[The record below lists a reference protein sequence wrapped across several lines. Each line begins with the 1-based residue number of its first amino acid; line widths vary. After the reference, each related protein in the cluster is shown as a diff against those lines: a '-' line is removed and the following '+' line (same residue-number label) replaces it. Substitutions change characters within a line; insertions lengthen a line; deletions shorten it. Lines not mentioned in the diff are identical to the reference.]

1 MSSDGPS
8 FKALHAFEATI
19 RLGSMTAA
27 AREIGTS
34 QPAVSQRIRHLEDVL
49 GTPLIVR
56 GVKRAVP
63 SPAGR
68 AYYDE
73 IAGPL
78 HRIQAATRT
87 HMAEAAGYGRR
98 VVIAAHFG
106 FAHLWLLPRLDA
118 LEARF
123 PETRFEVMPVD
134 GDTRSGR
141 PSEPG
146 HRTILAIRFGSVRLG
161 RPARVS
167 AADRARLSGGAP
179 AVAERHG
186 VLDLAGKLDEA
197 AVSEVPLLHM
207 DTGDP
212 RWLDWPRWCELAG
225 LPAPPPGRFFYRNY
239 PLLMRAV
246 ADGAGVA
253 LVWERPRRGP
263 GHAPVSALAPAV
275 ERPDWG
281 YILSAANY
289 RSAALSPIVA
299 WLRRACQA
307 TGQLAA
313 GSD

>member
-1 MSSDGPS
+1 MTSEGPS
-8 FKALHAFEATI
+8 LKALHAFEATI

-34 QPAVSQRIRHLEDVL
+34 QPAVSQRIRHLEKVL

-73 IAGPL
+73 VAGPL

-87 HMAEAAGYGRR
+87 HRAQAASQGQR
-98 VVIAAHFG
+98 VVIAANFG
-106 FAHLWLLPRLDA
+106 FAHLWLLPRLEE

-123 PETRFEVMPVD
+123 PEITFEILPMD
-134 GDTRSGR
+134 GDTAYDSSRAD
-141 PSEPG
+141 
-146 HRTILAIRFGSVRLG
+146 ILIRFGNFDATGAHEFPLLAERVY
-161 RPARVS
+161 PVS
-167 AADRARLSGGAP
+167 APAIVARFGLGG
-179 AVAERHG
+179 R
-186 VLDLAGKLDEA
+186 LDAS

-212 RWLDWPRWCELAG
+212 RWLDWPRWCQLAG
-225 LPAPPPGRFFYRNY
+225 LPASPPGRFFYRNY

-253 LVWERPRRGP
+253 LVWAGLDQDLDARLHRLQ
-263 GHAPVSALAPAV
+263 PVV

-281 YILSAANY
+281 YILSAANH
-289 RSAALSPIVA
+289 RSATVGPIVA
-299 WLRRACQA
+299 WIQRACQA
-307 TGQLAA
+307 SGQIAER
-313 GSD
+313 

>member
-1 MSSDGPS
+1 MTSEGPS
-8 FKALHAFEATI
+8 LKALQAFEATI

-34 QPAVSQRIRHLEDVL
+34 QPAVSQRIRHLEEVL

-56 GVKRAVP
+56 GLKRAVA

-78 HRIQAATRT
+78 HWIQAATRN
-87 HMAEAAGYGRR
+87 HIAEAAGQGRR
-98 VVIAAHFG
+98 VVIAANFG
-106 FAHLWLLPRLDA
+106 FAHLWLLPRLDE
-118 LEARF
+118 LEAHF
-123 PETRFEVMPVD
+123 PEMTFEIVPVD
-134 GDTRSGR
+134 GDTTNNHSRAD
-141 PSEPG
+141 
-146 HRTILAIRFGSVRLG
+146 ILIRFGHFGAVGAHEFPLLAERVYPVGAPEIL
-161 RPARVS
+161 ARCG
-167 AADRARLSGGAP
+167 LSGT
-179 AVAERHG
+179 
-186 VLDLAGKLDEA
+186 LDQG
-197 AVSEVPLLHM
+197 AVSKVPLLHM

-212 RWLDWPRWCELAG
+212 RWLDWPRWCQLAG

-253 LVWERPRRGP
+253 LVWDGLDEDLDTRLYRLQPT
-263 GHAPVSALAPAV
+263 V

-281 YILSAANY
+281 YILSASNH
-289 RSAALSPIVA
+289 RSAAVAPIVT

-307 TGQLAA
+307 A
-313 GSD
+313 GVRL

>member
-1 MSSDGPS
+1 MSSEDPS

-34 QPAVSQRIRHLEDVL
+34 QPAVSQRIRHLEEVL

-87 HMAEAAGYGRR
+87 HRAEAAGQRQR
-98 VVIAAHFG
+98 VVIAANFG
-106 FAHLWLLPRLDA
+106 FAHLWLLPRLDD

-123 PETRFEVMPVD
+123 PATSFEILPVD
-134 GDTRSGR
+134 GDAAYDSSRAD
-141 PSEPG
+141 
-146 HRTILAIRFGSVRLG
+146 ILIRFGNFGAIGAHEFPLL
-161 RPARVS
+161 AERVYPV
-167 AADRARLSGGAP
+167 GAP
-179 AVAERHG
+179 EIVARF
-186 VLDLAGKLDEA
+186 DLAGKLDAA
-197 AVSEVPLLHM
+197 AVSDVPLLHM

-212 RWLDWPRWCELAG
+212 RWLDWPRWCQLAG

-253 LVWERPRRGP
+253 LVWDGLDEDLDARLHR
-263 GHAPVSALAPAV
+263 LEPAV

-281 YILSAANY
+281 YILSAANH
-289 RSAALSPIVA
+289 RSAAVGPIVG

-307 TGQLAA
+307 TGLAD
-313 GSD
+313 GQRD

>member
-87 HMAEAAGYGRR
+87 HMAEAAGHGRR
-98 VVIAAHFG
+98 VVIAANFG
-106 FAHLWLLPRLDA
+106 FAHLWLLPRLDE

-123 PETRFEVMPVD
+123 PETTFEILPVD
-134 GDTRSGR
+134 GDTAYASSRAD
-141 PSEPG
+141 
-146 HRTILAIRFGSVRLG
+146 ILIRFGSYGAIGAHEFPLL
-161 RPARVS
+161 AERVYPV
-167 AADRARLSGGAP
+167 GAP
-179 AVAERHG
+179 EVVARF
-186 VLDLAGKLDEA
+186 DLAGKLDDA
-197 AVSEVPLLHM
+197 AVCEVPLLHM

-253 LVWERPRRGP
+253 LVWDGLDEELDTRLHRLR
-263 GHAPVSALAPAV
+263 PAV
-275 ERPDWG
+275 ERPNWG
-281 YILSAANY
+281 YILSAANH